1 MMLDMMQRNRLAV
14 AIAAVGMLVLPAAC
28 ERRTDMAEVREE
40 TREAVETMQ
49 AYAEQQRREHRE
61 IMQER
66 LKNIHAQIQGLRT
79 ELAGLQKQAATE
91 LEGSIETLNQNF
103 QKIDQE
109 LTNLERTEKT
119 EWDKIR
125 AELNMAINELESA
138 YQSAAARLDVPV
150 KGSPKAAGETQTS
163 TAPQKQKEA
172 TGG

>member
-1 MMLDMMQRNRLAV
+1 MMLGMMQRNRLAV
-14 AIAAVGMLVLPAAC
+14 AIAAAAMLVLPAAC

-49 AYAEQQRREHRE
+49 AYAKQQREEHRE

-66 LKNIHAQIQGLRT
+66 LKNIHAQIQALRE

-91 LEGSIETLNQNF
+91 IQGSIETLDQNF
-103 QKIDQE
+103 KKIDQE
-109 LTNLERTEKT
+109 LADIESTEKA

-138 YQSAAARLDVPV
+138 YQSAAQRLDVPV
-150 KGSPKAAGETQTS
+150 EGDAGAGETRTP
-163 TAPQKQKEA
+163 TAPQKQNA
-172 TGG
+172 TPGG